1 MKKLIVIGV
10 LLGCLGC
17 TTKEIRLWATYP
29 IYAIDPTAGMVYD
42 LTDIAVDVVAPF
54 YEPGEVREDEQMD
67 VPSR

>member
-17 TTKEIRLWATYP
+17 TPRQAWVWVVSP
-29 IYAIDPTAGMVYD
+29 ISALDPVAGVVYTG
-42 LTDIAVDVVAPF
+42 LDIAADYYV
-54 YEPGEVREDEQMD
+54 PGEVREDEQMD